1 MGRRIA
7 MPLVLYP
14 RSRCALWPLLAVI
27 CLVVAPFARCGAQ
40 TTLEIQDT
48 HFALNGRS
56 TFLLGFSYYAA
67 LGASREFVKQDLDD
81 LQANGFNWLRVWA
94 TWGGFDNNISAIDTK
109 GREREPFLNQLKWLV
124 AECDRRGMVMDV
136 TLSRGENLPD
146 MNAHL
151 AAIESIL
158 STLKSH
164 RNWYLDLG
172 NERDVG
178 DARFVSVEELK
189 RLRERVR
196 ELDHDRLVTASFGG
210 HDLGRDDVRDAILR
224 AGMDFLAPHRP
235 RNSESPSETEGKTR
249 TLLKIE
255 KALGCPVPVQYQEP
269 FRRGY
274 TRWQP
279 TAEDFVTDL
288 RGAIDG
294 GAAGWC
300 FHNGSQRGVDDEQPR
315 RSFDLRARRLMD
327 QLDEE
332 ELKFIG
338 LAKTVIAERHQ

>member
-1 MGRRIA
+1 
-7 MPLVLYP
+7 MPRVFRP
-14 RSRCALWPLLAVI
+14 RSRCALWTLLAVI
-27 CLVVAPFARCGAQ
+27 CLVVAPFVRCGAQ
-40 TTLEIQDT
+40 TTLGIQDT
-48 HFALNGRS
+48 HFTLNGRS
-56 TFLLGFSYYAA
+56 IFLVGFSYYAA
-67 LGASREFVKQDLDD
+67 LGASQEFIKQDLDD
-81 LQANGFNWLRVWA
+81 LQAKGFNWLRVWA
-94 TWGGFDNNISAIDTK
+94 TWSAFKNDISAIDTK
-109 GREREPFLNQLKWLV
+109 GHGREPCLDHLKWLV
-124 AECDRRGMVMDV
+124 AECDRRGMVADV

-146 MNAHL
+146 MKAHL
-151 AAIESIL
+151 AAVETIVNA
-158 STLKSH
+158 LKSH

-178 DARFVSVEELK
+178 DARFVAVDELK

-196 ELDHDRLVTASFGG
+196 ELDHDRLVTASLGG
-210 HDLGRDDVRDAILR
+210 HDLSRDDVRDAILR
-224 AGMDFLAPHRP
+224 AGLNFLTPHRP
-235 RNSESPSETEGKTR
+235 RNSESASETEGKTR
-249 TLLKIE
+249 TLLKLA
-255 KALGCPVPVQYQEP
+255 KALGHPVPVQYQEP

-315 RSFDLRARRLMD
+315 RSFDLRERRLMD

-332 ELKFIG
+332 ELKFVD
-338 LAKTVIAERHQ
+338 LAKTVITERHQ